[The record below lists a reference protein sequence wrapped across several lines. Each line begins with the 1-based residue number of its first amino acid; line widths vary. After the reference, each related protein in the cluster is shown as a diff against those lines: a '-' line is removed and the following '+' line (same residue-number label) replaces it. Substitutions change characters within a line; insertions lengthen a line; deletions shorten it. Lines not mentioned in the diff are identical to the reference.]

1 MSNLSKNVDMAP
13 NEQAKDKILQLLKDT
28 NEEKKIYT
36 YEDILE
42 MFDGGSHMEPEQL
55 KYIYHFLRGDIEES
69 KHYLKICLEKVN
81 ELNEKMSKMVD
92 AKDTN
97 FFDY

>member
-1 MSNLSKNVDMAP
+1 MSDQNVDFKP
-13 NEQAKDKILQLLKDT
+13 SEEAKEKITELI
-28 NEEKKIYT
+28 ESKKEYT
-36 YEDILE
+36 YEELLE

-69 KHYLKICLEKVN
+69 KHYLTLCLMKVE
-81 ELNEKMSKMVD
+81 ELKQNMSKMVD

-97 FFDY
+97 FDKY

>member
-1 MSNLSKNVDMAP
+1 MSKKVDMTP
-13 NEQAKDKILQLLKDT
+13 SEEAKDKIMQLLKNDT
-28 NEEKKIYT
+28 DEEKKIYT

-81 ELNEKMSKMVD
+81 ELNEKMCKMVD

-97 FFDY
+97 FFEY

>member
-1 MSNLSKNVDMAP
+1 MSDQNVDFKP
-13 NEQAKDKILQLLKDT
+13 SEEAKEKITELI
-28 NEEKKIYT
+28 ESKKEYT
-36 YEDILE
+36 YEELLE

-69 KHYLKICLEKVN
+69 KHYLTLCLTKVE
-81 ELNEKMSKMVD
+81 ELKQNMSKMVD

-97 FFDY
+97 FYNY

>member
-1 MSNLSKNVDMAP
+1 MSKKVDMTP
-13 NEQAKDKILQLLKDT
+13 SEQAKDKIMQLLKNDT
-28 NEEKKIYT
+28 DEEKKIYT

-81 ELNEKMSKMVD
+81 ELNEKMCKMVD

-97 FFDY
+97 FFEY

>member
-1 MSNLSKNVDMAP
+1 MSDQTVDFTP
-13 NEQAKDKILQLLKDT
+13 TEEAKEKILEVL
-28 NEEKKIYT
+28 ESKKEYT
-36 YEDILE
+36 YEEILE

-69 KHYLKICLEKVN
+69 KHYLTLCLMKVE
-81 ELNEKMSKMVD
+81 ELKQNMSKMVD

-97 FFDY
+97 FDKY

>member
-1 MSNLSKNVDMAP
+1 MSDQNVDFKPSEEAKEKITELIESKN
-13 NEQAKDKILQLLKDT
+13 E
-28 NEEKKIYT
+28 YT
-36 YEDILE
+36 YEELLE

-69 KHYLKICLEKVN
+69 KHYLTLCLMKVE
-81 ELNEKMSKMVD
+81 ELKQNMSKMVD

-97 FFDY
+97 FDKY

>member
-1 MSNLSKNVDMAP
+1 MTPS
-13 NEQAKDKILQLLKDT
+13 EQAKDKIMHLLKNDT
-28 NEEKKIYT
+28 DEEKKSYT
-36 YEDILE
+36 YEEILE

-81 ELNEKMSKMVD
+81 ELNEKMCKMVD

-97 FFDY
+97 FFEY

>member
-1 MSNLSKNVDMAP
+1 MSDQTVDFKP
-13 NEQAKDKILQLLKDT
+13 TEEAKEKILEVL
-28 NEEKKIYT
+28 ESKKEYT
-36 YEDILE
+36 YEEILE

-69 KHYLKICLEKVN
+69 KHYLTLCLMKAE
-81 ELNEKMSKMVD
+81 ELKKAMSKMVD

-97 FFDY
+97 FTDY

>member
-1 MSNLSKNVDMAP
+1 MSKKVDMTP
-13 NEQAKDKILQLLKDT
+13 SEQAKDKIMQLLKNDT
-28 NEEKKIYT
+28 DEEKKSYT

-81 ELNEKMSKMVD
+81 ELNEKMCKMVD

-97 FFDY
+97 FYEY